1 MKDAMQTRQT
11 LWIVVLVESGIPV
24 LVEAYRFPQVAMERE
39 QELRGELNPD
49 DDEVAVF
56 EVEIEE

>member
-1 MKDAMQTRQT
+1 MQTRQT

-24 LVEAYRFPQVAMERE
+24 LVEAYRFSQVAMERE